1 MSSVTVTFGAKDDGV
16 NTTIMKIKGSLE
28 NLENQS
34 KQASASFDASFKGMA
49 IAGAVAGAGV
59 AAGMKV
65 IDLAADAT
73 RAVIDNLG
81 NALDLGGRLSD
92 LSARTGE
99 TAGNLLILE
108 RAFDNTGIGADKV
121 GTAVNKL
128 QNFIVD
134 AGSGAATQ
142 SRVLAQLGL
151 SMSDLAGL
159 TPTEQMSMFA
169 QRISAIEDP
178 TKRVSAASDVFGT
191 KLGGTLLPVMMS
203 FTGELKNAQTEL
215 GSLPKIM
222 DENAGAFDA
231 ISDKIGVVRGKVLEF
246 AAGLLE
252 SAVPA
257 LNKLVNAGS
266 ELDAAKFGQIVGQ
279 KLSEAFEL
287 ITSGDIWELFRLNAE
302 KAINNIR
309 TSGAINNLAAFLN
322 TVFDGITGGLDFN
335 WDETFEKYKNAG
347 IEANTDVNDAID
359 DQISALWDKQK
370 ERAAESAQAFEDE
383 MQEAAANSAI
393 MLKDIPEVTPVSK
406 EIPKWL
412 ERLPETTDKANKDS
426 ESIKGSLE
434 KGADAMSKAA
444 ADVEKAMTI
453 SQQIAEDID
462 KAEKENDIDPKGRL
476 KKEAEDDIANRNFA
490 GARKNQR
497 ILESREQDRE
507 IRDKSWGRDMRTLAE
522 IAEDEGIDPF
532 RKSQKELR
540 EEILKK
546 RKEEADKA
554 KADEQK
560 KADAEAKKRQEEM
573 KPGNEGKKD
582 QPKDNNAGVLNTIS
596 SAVDAIKAAVLS
608 LEKKLPQPSLGY

>member
-1 MSSVTVTFGAKDDGV
+1 MSDVTVTFGAKDDGV

-128 QNFIVD
+128 QRFIVE
-134 AGSGAATQ
+134 AGQGAATQ
-142 SRVLAQLGL
+142 SKVMSQLGL
-151 SMSDLAGL
+151 SMTDLANM
-159 TPTEQMSMFA
+159 TPTEQMRVLA
-169 QRISAIEDP
+169 ERISRIENP
-178 TKRVSAASDVFGT
+178 TERAAVAMQVFG
-191 KLGGTLLPVMMS
+191 KSGGELLPFLTNFS
-203 FTGELKNAQTEL
+203 GELSNAQSEL
-215 GSLPKIM
+215 GSLPGIM
-222 DENAGAFDA
+222 DRNANAFDA

-257 LNKLVNAGS
+257 LNQLVNAGS

-426 ESIKGSLE
+426 ESIKSSLE

-444 ADVEKAMTI
+444 ADVEKAMTM

-462 KAEKENDIDPKGRL
+462 KAEKENDIDPNGKLRDQVNRATDEGDFRKARRTNEKIADKEKEQEL
-476 KKEAEDDIANRNFA
+476 RGVGEKKDRRSVKDIA
-490 GARKNQR
+490 K
-497 ILESREQDRE
+497 E
-507 IRDKSWGRDMRTLAE
+507 
-522 IAEDEGIDPF
+522 EGIDTF
-532 RKSQKELR
+532 RKNNKEIR

-546 RKEEADKA
+546 RREEAEKK

-560 KADAEAKKRQEEM
+560 KADEEAKKRQEEM

-582 QPKDNNAGVLNTIS
+582 RPKDNNAGVLSTIS
-596 SAVDAIKAAVLS
+596 TAVDAIKIAVLS
-608 LEKKLPQPSLGY
+608 LEKKLPQPALGY

>member
-1 MSSVTVTFGAKDDGV
+1 MSDVTVKFGAKDDGV

-28 NLENQS
+28 NLEAQS
-34 KQASASFDASFKGMA
+34 KQASAGFDASFKGMA
-49 IAGAVAGAGV
+49 IASAVAGAGV

-73 RAVIDNLG
+73 RTVVQNLS

-128 QNFIVD
+128 QKFIVD

-142 SRVLAQLGL
+142 SGVLAQLGL

-169 QRISAIEDP
+169 QRISAIQDP
-178 TKRVSAASDVFGT
+178 TDRAATAMKVFG
-191 KLGGTLLPVMMS
+191 KSGGELLPFLTNFS
-203 FTGELKNAQTEL
+203 GELSNAQTEL
-215 GSLPKIM
+215 GSLPEIM
-222 DENAGAFDA
+222 DRNAGAFDA
-231 ISDKIGVVRGKVLEF
+231 ISDKLSVVRGKVLEF

-257 LNKLVNAGS
+257 LSKLVDAGS

-279 KLSEAFEL
+279 KISEAFEL

-302 KAINNIR
+302 KAINSIR
-309 TSGAINNLAAFLN
+309 TSPALNNLTAFLN
-322 TVFDGITGGLDFN
+322 TVFDGITGDKNFN

-347 IEANTDVNDAID
+347 IEANTEVNDAID
-359 DQISALWDKQK
+359 DQIADIWDKQK
-370 ERAAESAQAFEDE
+370 ERAAEAAQAFEKE
-383 MQEAAANSAI
+383 MEEAAANSAI
-393 MLKDIPEVTPVSK
+393 MLKDIPQVTPVSK

-426 ESIKGSLE
+426 ESIKSSLE

-444 ADVEKAMTI
+444 KDVEKAMTL
-453 SQQIAEDID
+453 SQQIAEDIN
-462 KAEKENDIDPKGRL
+462 KAEKENDIDPDGKLRDQVNEATDEGDFKKARRL
-476 KKEAEDDIANRNFA
+476 NEKIADNEKDQELRGVGEKKDRRSVKDIA
-490 GARKNQR
+490 K
-497 ILESREQDRE
+497 E
-507 IRDKSWGRDMRTLAE
+507 
-522 IAEDEGIDPF
+522 EGIDTF
-532 RKSQKELR
+532 RKTNDQIR

-546 RKEEADKA
+546 REEENKNKKTDKDSKNRQKEL
-554 KADEQK
+554 
-560 KADAEAKKRQEEM
+560 
-573 KPGNEGKKD
+573 KPGKEGEKD
-582 QPKDNNAGVLNTIS
+582 KPKDNNTSTLNTIS
-596 SAVDAIKAAVLS
+596 KAVEAIKTAVES
-608 LEKKLPQPSLGY
+608 LEKKLPQPALGY